1 MENGRLL
8 TPEGIEYRV
17 LWLPDNCRMLPETLE
32 RILGFLR
39 EGATV
44 VGDAPEGLATLN
56 GGKEAQRRFD
66 RAVRTIWGR
75 GQAGVRRVGRGR
87 VISGLPVEKALAA
100 AGIAPDL
107 RGRCAVGAPPDG
119 RGRLVFRLSAA
130 RRRILRMLDFRCA
143 GDVELWDPA
152 TGRRTRLAA
161 KTAEG
166 RTRVELELPQSGSCY
181 VVFRPESDLPL
192 PETAAGTTVERE
204 LDDWTLRFPAGW
216 GAPGRMELTE
226 LLPWRALR
234 MPDEGRAFSGT
245 AVYETTFDLREP
257 LKSLHARS
265 GTGRDDRRRDGERP
279 AGADALGAA
288 PYRTEIAEYL
298 REGETGCG
306 SRSRARGSTGWFT
319 TPDAIPGSGRRG

>member
-1 MENGRLL
+1 
-8 TPEGIEYRV
+8 
-17 LWLPDNCRMLPETLE
+17 
-32 RILGFLR
+32 
-39 EGATV
+39 
-44 VGDAPEGLATLN
+44 
-56 GGKEAQRRFD
+56 
-66 RAVRTIWGR
+66 
-75 GQAGVRRVGRGR
+75 
-87 VISGLPVEKALAA
+87 
-100 AGIAPDL
+100 
-107 RGRCAVGAPPDG
+107 
-119 RGRLVFRLSAA
+119 
-130 RRRILRMLDFRCA
+130 MLDFRCA

-257 LKSLHARS
+257 LKSCTLDL
-265 GTGRDDRRRDGERP
+265 GRVEMI
-279 AGADALGAA
+279 AA
-288 PYRTEIAEYL
+288 VTVNGRQVQTLWAPPYRTEIAEYL
-298 REGETGCG
+298 REGENRLRIEVTG
-306 SRSRARGSTGWFT
+306 TWFNRLVYDAGRDPGERKT
-319 TPDAIPGSGRRG
+319 WVIRWPSPDEPLRDSGLLGPVRLVMTDR